1 MIITLITIGIIIGAV
16 ICWIVNCRVN
26 YPPNWVAPL
35 GIILTIFGVLGFIIV
50 GTLISGAQINRD
62 VEYQNALYEKEVLE
76 YRIEEADSNI
86 VGNELLYGDI
96 VEFNNKLRMIKK
108 WANNPWTNWFFNED
122 LATIDYVK
130 INGN

>member
-16 ICWIVNCRVN
+16 VCWVVNDRV
-26 YPPNWVAPL
+26 YFAPDW
-35 GIILTIFGVLGFIIV
+35 IILLGVLLTAFGVFGSIIV
-50 GTLISGAQINRD
+50 GTFIIGTQINRD
-62 VEYQNALYEKEVLE
+62 VKCQNTLYEKEVLE
-76 YRIEEADSNI
+76 YRIEEADKNI

-96 VEFNNKLRMIKK
+96 VEFNNDLRTIKK

-122 LATIDYVK
+122 IATIDYVE

>member
-16 ICWIVNCRVN
+16 VCWVVN
-26 YPPNWVAPL
+26 YRVGYPLNWVTLL
-35 GIILTIFGVLGFIIV
+35 GILLTVSGILSSIIV
-50 GTLISGAQINRD
+50 GTLIIGTQINKD

-96 VEFNNKLRMIKK
+96 VEFNNKLRTIKK

-122 LATIDYVK
+122 LATIDYVE
-130 INGN
+130 INGK